1 MEDNEK
7 LSVEEVA
14 EIVDCEGLDYAI
26 QHYMGPDS
34 IEDPNLAMLWADAR
48 ETLAAIEKILYPD
61 GIEAWHNREDEDD
74 ESDDEEY
81 DDEDAEVDRYKE
93 VSDDLKAMHGID
105 TDV

>member
-1 MEDNEK
+1 MEDEK
-7 LSVEEVA
+7 LSIEQVA

-34 IEDPNLAMLWADAR
+34 IADPNLAMLWADAR

-74 ESDDEEY
+74 ESDGDDEE
-81 DDEDAEVDRYKE
+81 DDYFRDANSNFQDLAN
-93 VSDDLKAMHGID
+93 DLKSMHGID
-105 TDV
+105 L